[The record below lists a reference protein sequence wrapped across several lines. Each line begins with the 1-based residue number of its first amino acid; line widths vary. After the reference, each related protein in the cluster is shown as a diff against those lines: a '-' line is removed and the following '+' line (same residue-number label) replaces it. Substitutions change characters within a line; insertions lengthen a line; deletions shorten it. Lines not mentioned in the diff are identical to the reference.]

1 MQMAFLITSSS
12 VLRLP
17 LATWEGEED
26 ILVLAPM
33 YLQKAAFLFIPIQ
46 SFCSWVDEDKSQ
58 SLLVIHRSDSC
69 RIEAALQW
77 QPVFSDCKGCWMTN
91 FIKKR

>member
-1 MQMAFLITSSS
+1 MAFLITSS

-33 YLQKAAFLFIPIQ
+33 YLQKAAFLFMPIQ

-58 SLLVIHRSDSC
+58 SAGSPQKRQLPHRGSPSV
-69 RIEAALQW
+69 AAGFL
-77 QPVFSDCKGCWMTN
+77 
-91 FIKKR
+91 RL

>member
-1 MQMAFLITSSS
+1 MAFLITSSS

-26 ILVLAPM
+26 ILVLALI
-33 YLQKAAFLFIPIQ
+33 YLQKAAFLFMPIQ

-58 SLLVIHRSDSC
+58 SLLVLHRGHSC
-69 RIEAALQW
+69 RIEAALLW
-77 QPVFSDCKGCWMTN
+77 QLVFSDCNVCQMTN
-91 FIKKR
+91 FKEKR